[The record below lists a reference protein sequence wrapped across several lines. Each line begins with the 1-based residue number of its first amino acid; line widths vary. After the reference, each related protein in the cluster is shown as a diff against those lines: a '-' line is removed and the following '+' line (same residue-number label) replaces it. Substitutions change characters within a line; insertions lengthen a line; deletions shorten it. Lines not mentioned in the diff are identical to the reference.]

1 MAILGRLIMVAGA
14 YPRRPAAWQARARA
28 IPSHPWPST
37 STRSSRGPTPSS
49 PTSRAPKAL
58 VESTPNA
65 EARRLAAGALGYL
78 VTRLDL
84 VPDWEGGIGAL
95 DDVMVLRV
103 CAQLAAGHGLSA
115 VAEPHEITLARMAN
129 EAERISRV
137 PRHRRPTTTCAS
149 YAGQAVDHR
158 GARPGTP
165 ATILAAEAAARAA
178 LYAEVDDEIKKTVP
192 VVIKD
197 AEDAEL
203 RFKAYLTHKLK

>member
-1 MAILGRLIMVAGA
+1 MAILGRLIMVGGA
-14 YPRRPAAWQARARA
+14 YRRRCRLGKPEVKGYRRRVTKHIETFKSWSESIVSDVSAL
-28 IPSHPWPST
+28 
-37 STRSSRGPTPSS
+37 
-49 PTSRAPKAL
+49 KAL
-58 VESTPNA
+58 IESTAEP

-78 VTRLDL
+78 VTRMDL

-129 EAERISRV
+129 EAERIADFLG
-137 PRHRRPTTTCAS
+137 PTAYDHLRS
-149 YAGQAVDHR
+149 YASKLSGTAVR
-158 GARPGTP
+158 GRAP
-165 ATILAAEAAARAA
+165 ATILADEAARNA

-192 VVIKD
+192 VVIRD

-203 RFKAYLTHKLK
+203 RLKAYLTHKLK